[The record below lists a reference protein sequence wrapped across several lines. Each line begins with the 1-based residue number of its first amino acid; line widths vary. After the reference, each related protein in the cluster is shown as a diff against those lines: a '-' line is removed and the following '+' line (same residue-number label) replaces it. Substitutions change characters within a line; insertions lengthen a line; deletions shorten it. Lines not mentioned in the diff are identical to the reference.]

1 MQNRVN
7 NIMSDPKIQK
17 VMKTELVDLHSFNKL
32 ERLYRKRNPNCTY
45 NTLSLTCLQ
54 NDL

>member
-1 MQNRVN
+1 
-7 NIMSDPKIQK
+7 MSDPKIQK
-17 VMKTELVDLHSFNKL
+17 VMKTELVDPHSSNKL